1 MNEQI
6 SFLKFFFES
15 GKFSDSTLTGHIVDL
30 FPAIVYVYDAD
41 SGRIRYVNKRFH
53 EFFGTTPSH
62 IADALQIVHPEDV
75 STVEAALKNLHELNE
90 NDSYS
95 YLNRLQTG
103 DGHWKTFRTQ
113 AVVLNKRSDGKA
125 SSVLFIARDVSEE
138 LILQQDTDSFH
149 EILDD
154 TEELLQF
161 GSWVLD
167 SNGKTMT
174 WSDGMYKL
182 FGYSKQEVGAPLSLH
197 IYLHH
202 VASDHK
208 NTTLN
213 TFQNCLQNHEN
224 FEAEYI
230 VKTRSGIQKIVF
242 TKAKFIAEGK
252 DAGRVIGITRDI
264 TALRNFETAQARNIH
279 ELNRSNRQ
287 LEEFAYVASHD
298 LQEPIRKVS
307 LFCERLRG
315 KLAGSIDAE
324 TEQFLNRIQ
333 SASANM
339 RELVDNLLEYSRA
352 NQGTNG
358 LVRIDLQ
365 RIFDQVLGDLDLRI
379 SETNSTISTE
389 GKLPVIDG
397 VESEMK
403 QVFANLL
410 SNAIKFRK
418 PLQPAEITITCSEV
432 TPAEK
437 NQHNLSA
444 HQNYFRIDFTD
455 NGIGFDSHDAD
466 KIFEVFHRLHSKTA
480 YPGSGIGLS
489 ICKKIVENH
498 NGIIFANS
506 YPERGSTFTIILP
519 ENHF

>member
-1 MNEQI
+1 MNEKV

-15 GKFSDSTLTGHIVDL
+15 GRFSDSTLTGHIVDL

-53 EFFGTTPSH
+53 EFFGSTPSH
-62 IADALQIVHPEDV
+62 IDDALQIVHPEDV
-75 STVEAALKNLHELNE
+75 STVEAALNNLHGLNE

-95 YLNRLQTG
+95 YMNRLQTG
-103 DGHWKTFRTQ
+103 DGQWKSFRTQ
-113 AVVLNKRSDGKA
+113 AFVLRKRNDGKA
-125 SSVLFIARDVSEE
+125 SSVLFIAKDVTEE
-138 LILQQDTDSFH
+138 LRLEQNADAFH

-161 GSWVLD
+161 GSWILD
-167 SNGKTMT
+167 ANGKTMT

-182 FGYSKQEVGAPLSLH
+182 LGYSKRDVGTHLPFP

-202 VASDHK
+202 VTGEHK
-208 NTTLN
+208 NSVLTK
-213 TFQNCLQNHEN
+213 FENCVKYQEN
-224 FEAEYI
+224 FEAEYV

-252 DAGRVIGITRDI
+252 EPTRIIGITRDI
-264 TALRNFETAQARNIH
+264 TALRNFETEQARNIN
-279 ELNRSNRQ
+279 ELNRSNRE

-307 LFCERLRG
+307 MFCDRLRG
-315 KLAGSIDAE
+315 KIAGSVDAE
-324 TEQFLNRIQ
+324 TLQFLDRIQ
-333 SASANM
+333 SASSGM

-352 NQGTNG
+352 NRGTHGFITVN
-358 LVRIDLQ
+358 LKKVMED
-365 RIFDQVLGDLDLRI
+365 VL
-379 SETNSTISTE
+379 SELELKIAETKSTIVLSGE
-389 GKLPVIDG
+389 LPVVEG
-397 VESEMK
+397 VETEMK
-403 QVFANLL
+403 QVFSNLV

-418 PLQPAEITITCSEV
+418 HGQPAEITITCSNL
-432 TPAEK
+432 TDSEK
-437 NQHNLSA
+437 HKHNFDQA
-444 HQNYFRIDFTD
+444 QNYFRIDVSD
-455 NGIGFDSHDAD
+455 KGIGFDSKDAD
-466 KIFEVFHRLHSKTA
+466 KIFGIFQRLHSKTE

-498 NGIIFANS
+498 NGVIFANS
-506 YPERGSTFTIILP
+506 SPEQGSTFTIILP

>member
-75 STVEAALKNLHELNE
+75 TTVETALNNLHELNE

-95 YLNRLQTG
+95 YLNRLQMG
-103 DGHWKTFRTQ
+103 DGQWKTFQTQ
-113 AVVLNKRSDGKA
+113 AFVLHKRNDGKA

-138 LILQQDTDSFH
+138 LVRQQETDSFH

-161 GSWVLD
+161 GSWALD
-167 SNGKTMT
+167 TNGKTMN
-174 WSDGMYKL
+174 WSDGMYRL
-182 FGYSKQEVGAPLSLH
+182 LGYSKQEVGAPLSSH

-202 VASDHK
+202 VTSEYK
-208 NTTLN
+208 NTILN
-213 TFQNCLQNHEN
+213 KFENCLKFCEN
-224 FEAEYI
+224 FEAEYSI
-230 VKTRSGIQKIVF
+230 KTRSGIQKIVF
-242 TKAKFIAEGK
+242 TKAKFITEGK
-252 DAGRVIGITRDI
+252 DTGRLIGITRDI
-264 TALRNFETAQARNIH
+264 TALRNFETEQARSIH

-307 LFCERLRG
+307 MYCDRLRS
-315 KLAGSIDAE
+315 KLAESVD
-324 TEQFLNRIQ
+324 TEAVQFLDRIQ
-333 SASANM
+333 SASASM

-352 NQGTNG
+352 NRGTHGFGN
-358 LVRIDLQ
+358 IDLQ
-365 RIFDQVLGDLDLRI
+365 KIFSQVICDLELKI
-379 SETNSTISTE
+379 AETGSSIEVS
-389 GKLPVIDG
+389 GKLPGIEG
-397 VESEMK
+397 VETEMK
-403 QVFANLL
+403 QVFSNLL
-410 SNAIKFRK
+410 NNAIKFRK
-418 PLQPAEITITCSEV
+418 REQAAEISITCSELV
-432 TPAEK
+432 GAEK
-437 NQHNLSA
+437 LKHNL
-444 HQNYFRIDFTD
+444 NPDVTYFRIDFSD
-455 NGIGFDSHDAD
+455 KGIGFDSQEAY

-498 NGIIFANS
+498 NGVIFANS
-506 YPERGSTFTIILP
+506 VLEQGSTFTIILP

>member
-1 MNEQI
+1 MNEQV

-15 GKFSDSTLTGHIVDL
+15 GRFSDSTLTGHIVDL
-30 FPAIVYVYDAD
+30 FPAIVYEYDAD

-75 STVEAALKNLHELNE
+75 PTVEAALKNLHEINE

-103 DGHWKTFRTQ
+103 DGQWKTFRTQ
-113 AVVLNKRSDGKA
+113 AFVLKKRSDGKA

-138 LILQQDTDSFH
+138 LTRQHDTAAFH

-167 SNGKTMT
+167 TNGKTMT

-182 FGYSKQEVGAPLSLH
+182 LGYSKQEIGAPLSLH
-197 IYLHH
+197 IYIHH
-202 VASDHK
+202 VANDYK
-208 NTTLN
+208 NTILN
-213 TFQNCLQNHEN
+213 TFQQCLTTGKN
-224 FEAEYI
+224 FEAEYN

-242 TKAKFIAEGK
+242 TKAKFITEGK
-252 DAGRVIGITRDI
+252 DTGRVIGITRDI
-264 TALRNFETAQARNIH
+264 TALRNFETEQARNIH

-298 LQEPIRKVS
+298 LQEPIRKVAM
-307 LFCERLRG
+307 FCDRLRN
-315 KLAGSIDAE
+315 KLEGSVDAE
-324 TEQFLNRIQ
+324 ATQYLNRIQ
-333 SASANM
+333 SASASM

-352 NQGTNG
+352 NHGTHDF
-358 LVRIDLQ
+358 VTIHLQ
-365 RIFDQVLGDLDLRI
+365 NILDQVLSDLELRI
-379 SETNSTISTE
+379 SETKSNIRSN
-389 GKLPVIDG
+389 GKLPAVVG
-397 VESEMK
+397 VETEMK
-403 QVFANLL
+403 QVFANLI

-418 PLQPAEITITCSEV
+418 PDQPADVTINCYVLTEGD
-432 TPAEK
+432 K
-437 NQHNLSA
+437 HKHNLDRD
-444 HQNYFRIDFTD
+444 QNYFRIDFTD
-455 NGIGFDSHDAD
+455 KGIGFDSQDAY

-489 ICKKIVENH
+489 ICKKIVEKH
-498 NGIIFANS
+498 NGVIFADS
-506 YPERGSTFTIILP
+506 CPEHGSTFSIILP